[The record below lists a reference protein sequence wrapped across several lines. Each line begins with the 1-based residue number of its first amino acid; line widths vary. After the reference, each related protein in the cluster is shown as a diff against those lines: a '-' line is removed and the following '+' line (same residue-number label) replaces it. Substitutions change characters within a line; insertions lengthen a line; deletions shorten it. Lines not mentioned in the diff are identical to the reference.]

1 MSRKPEPMTN
11 PITNRGTAFTRAE
24 RLEHGMIGRLP
35 AAVETLEQQAQR
47 CYRQLQGLGCN
58 IDRYVFLEE
67 LQNRNETLYY
77 KLLVDHLV
85 ELLPVIYDPCLL
97 YTSPSPRD

>member
-35 AAVETLEQQAQR
+35 GAVETLEQQLL
-47 CYRQLQGLGCN
+47 LQGLDGPRKASDHAVFQPFSSGKGRPP
-58 IDRYVFLEE
+58 IRDRVGHGLRF
-67 LQNRNETLYY
+67 
-77 KLLVDHLV
+77 
-85 ELLPVIYDPCLL
+85 
-97 YTSPSPRD
+97 S

>member
-1 MSRKPEPMTN
+1 
-11 PITNRGTAFTRAE
+11 
-24 RLEHGMIGRLP
+24 MIGRLP

-77 KLLVDHLV
+77 KPVSYTHLT
-85 ELLPVIYDPCLL
+85 LPTKRIV
-97 YTSPSPRD
+97 

>member
-1 MSRKPEPMTN
+1 MTN

-67 LQNRNETLYY
+67 LQNRNETL
-77 KLLVDHLV
+77 LLQT
-85 ELLPVIYDPCLL
+85 PRR
-97 YTSPSPRD
+97 SPRRAVAGNL